1 MNQVLIQSEKIS
13 KEYELCENCLG
24 RLFSKKLGVSSNKL
38 LGKKLRKKLRH
49 TASKCYICKN
59 MFSNI
64 QLHVDKMLEISSDFQ
79 FSTFVTGAI
88 LKPSFVDKDDSIRS
102 KFQLR
107 GIDSLKTE
115 LTREISK
122 EFQKKTKKK
131 IDFQNPDVTFTINF
145 KNDSCELRSKPV
157 YLFGR
162 YTKNSR
168 NFPQKQKPCENCNG
182 KGCVSCEQHGISNFD
197 SVEGKIS
204 KYIFQKFGATQVK
217 ITWIGGEDKTSLVL
231 GNGRPFFV
239 KLINPQK
246 RRTRPIK
253 KVNLE
258 QISISNLK
266 IIDQIPKVPIPFK
279 SKILIQI
286 ISDEN
291 VNSAVLKNLKS
302 IKKIPI
308 LVHEK
313 PGKEA
318 TKFVYSISYKK
329 TSSNSFSLNLTADG
343 GLPIKR
349 FVEGDSVKPNVKEI
363 LDLNCKCKEF
373 DFYSVELQ

>member
-1 MNQVLIQSEKIS
+1 MNQVLIQSEKIL
-13 KEYELCENCLG
+13 KEYDLCENCLG
-24 RLFSKKLGVSSNKL
+24 RLFSKKLDVSSNQF
-38 LGKKLRKKLRH
+38 LGKKLRKKLRQK
-49 TASKCYICKN
+49 SPKCYICKN
-59 MFSNI
+59 MFSYLQSYI
-64 QLHVDKMLEISSDFQ
+64 DKMLEFSSDFQ

-88 LKPSFVDKDDSIRS
+88 LKPSFVDRDDSIRS
-102 KFQLR
+102 KFQLK

-145 KNDSCELRSKPV
+145 KNDSCELRSKQI

-168 NFPQKQKPCENCNG
+168 DFPQKQNPCENCNG
-182 KGCVSCEQHGISNFD
+182 KGCVSCDQHGISNFD

-204 KYIFQKFGATQVK
+204 EYLFQKFGAIKAK
-217 ITWIGGEDKTSLVL
+217 ITWIGGEDKKSLVL
-231 GNGRPFFV
+231 GRGRPFFV

-246 RRTRPIK
+246 RKIKTIK

-266 IIDQIPKVPIPFK
+266 IIDQIPKAPIPFK

-286 ISDEN
+286 TSDDK
-291 VNSAVLKNLKS
+291 VNSSVLKNLKS
-302 IKKIPI
+302 IKKTPI
-308 LVHEK
+308 LVCEK

-318 TKFVYSISYKK
+318 KKSVYASSYKK
-329 TSSNSFSLNLTADG
+329 TSPNSFSLSLTVDG

-349 FVEGDSVKPNVKEI
+349 FVEGDSVKPNISEI
-363 LDLNCKCKEF
+363 LDMNCKCKEF
-373 DFYSVELQ
+373 DFYSVEL

>member
-1 MNQVLIQSEKIS
+1 MNQVLIQSKKIS
-13 KEYELCENCLG
+13 KEYDLCENCLG

-38 LGKKLRKKLRH
+38 LGKKLRKKLRQKS
-49 TASKCYICKN
+49 TKCYICKN
-59 MFSNI
+59 MFSNLQSHI
-64 QLHVDKMLEISSDFQ
+64 DKMLEFSADFQ

-88 LKPSFVDKDDSIRS
+88 LKPSFVDRDDSIRS

-145 KNDSCELRSKPV
+145 KNDSCELRSKQI

-162 YTKNSR
+162 YTKNGR
-168 NFPQKQKPCENCNG
+168 DFPQKQNPCENCNG
-182 KGCVSCEQHGISNFD
+182 KGCVSCDQHGISNFD

-204 KYIFQKFGATQVK
+204 EYLFQKFGAIKAK
-217 ITWIGGEDKTSLVL
+217 ITWIGGEDKKSLVL
-231 GNGRPFFV
+231 GRGRPFFV

-246 RRTRPIK
+246 RKIKTIK

-266 IIDQIPKVPIPFK
+266 IIDQIPKAPIPFK

-286 ISDEN
+286 TSDDK
-291 VNSAVLKNLKS
+291 VNSSVLKNLKS
-302 IKKIPI
+302 IKKTPI
-308 LVHEK
+308 LVREK

-318 TKFVYSISYKK
+318 KKSVYASSYKK
-329 TSSNSFSLNLTADG
+329 TSPNSFSLSLTVDG

-349 FVEGDSVKPNVKEI
+349 FVEGDSVKPNISEI
-363 LDLNCKCKEF
+363 LDMNCKCKEF
-373 DFYSVELQ
+373 DFYSVEL